1 MLPGF
6 FCLVHCF
13 ETDIDELRCM
23 SKLLKCI
30 AAIKD
35 VLPRSAFYRE
45 TENIFCY
52 VFLVCNS
59 LHTPKYASG
68 ECVSTALLDQ
78 LKLSNAFTG

>member
-1 MLPGF
+1 
-6 FCLVHCF
+6 
-13 ETDIDELRCM
+13 M

-30 AAIKD
+30 AVIKD
-35 VLPRSAFYRE
+35 VLPRSASLQR
-45 TENIFCY
+45 NRKH
-52 VFLVCNS
+52 FLLCILNS